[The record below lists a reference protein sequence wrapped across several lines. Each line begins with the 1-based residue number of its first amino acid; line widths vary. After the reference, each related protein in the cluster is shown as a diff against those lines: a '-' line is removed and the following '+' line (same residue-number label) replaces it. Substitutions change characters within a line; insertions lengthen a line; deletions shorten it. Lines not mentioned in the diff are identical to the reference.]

1 MTRTALLLL
10 LMMSGTLYGCL
21 GSGVRLTPGQQK
33 LAVLQQRAQLQT
45 ERGRP
50 TEAER
55 LLQEALRLA
64 ASLDDRQGQTSVLL
78 QQARLA
84 RQTGNLEAADQ
95 VIAKALPLATGGP
108 YHADAAQE
116 RALLE
121 LARND
126 VAAATQWAE
135 IARREERGALIA
147 SRLNLLA
154 RLALLQGNRDRAAQL
169 AEEALNKTTDD
180 SLASERANALRMLG
194 MIDGQQ
200 GRFDQAEHKLHQ
212 ALVLDKQLELSARIA
227 ADLEALAEL
236 AGLRDDTPAQQEYQQ
251 RATTVRDAINDV
263 KQPLPQPGAP

>member
-1 MTRTALLLL
+1 MTRTVLLLL
-10 LMMSGTLYGCL
+10 VMSGTLYGCL
-21 GSGVRLTPGQQK
+21 GGAARLTPGQQK

-45 ERGRP
+45 DRGRQ

-84 RQTGNLEAADQ
+84 RQTGDLVAADQ

-126 VAAATQWAE
+126 VAAATRWAE
-135 IARREERGALIA
+135 IARREEQGELIA

-154 RLALLQGNRDRAAQL
+154 RLALLQGDRERAVQL
-169 AEEALNKTTDD
+169 AEEALKKTTDD
-180 SLASERANALRMLG
+180 SLAAERANALRMLG
-194 MIDGQQ
+194 MIRGQQ
-200 GRFDQAEHKLHQ
+200 GRHDQAQQELHQ
-212 ALVLDKQLELSARIA
+212 ALALDKQLELPARIA

-236 AGLRDDTPAQQEYQQ
+236 AGLRGDTAAQQEYQQ
-251 RATTVRDAINDV
+251 RATTVRDAINDD
-263 KQPLPQPGAP
+263 KQPPPQPETP